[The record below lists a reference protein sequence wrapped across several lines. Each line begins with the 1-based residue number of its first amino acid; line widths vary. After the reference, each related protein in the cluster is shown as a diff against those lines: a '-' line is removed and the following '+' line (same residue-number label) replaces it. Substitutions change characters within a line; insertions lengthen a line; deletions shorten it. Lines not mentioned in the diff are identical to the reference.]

1 MNLFDNIS
9 KWMSEGNFSVLILMV
24 NFFQTILTIV
34 QVILSIVLLMLTRAK
49 KEEKIKMPL
58 FFVLMVICIIIQH

>member
-1 MNLFDNIS
+1 MSLFDNIS
-9 KWMSEGNFSVLILMV
+9 KWMSEGNFSFLILMV

-49 KEEKIKMPL
+49 KEESDNKE
-58 FFVLMVICIIIQH
+58 

>member
-1 MNLFDNIS
+1 MPMNLFDNIS
-9 KWMSEGNFSVLILMV
+9 KWMSEGNFSVLILTV

-49 KEEKIKMPL
+49 KEERDNKE
-58 FFVLMVICIIIQH
+58 